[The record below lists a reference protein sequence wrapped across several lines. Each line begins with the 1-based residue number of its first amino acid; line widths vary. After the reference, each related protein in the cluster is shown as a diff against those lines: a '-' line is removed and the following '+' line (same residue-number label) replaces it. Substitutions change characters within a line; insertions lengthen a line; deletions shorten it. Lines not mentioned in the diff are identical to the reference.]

1 MNINL
6 TKKAEIAKISLEK
19 KQIFGEKAQV
29 VLILDKS
36 ISMDSFYKRGV
47 VQEIVERLIG
57 IGMNMDDNKSIE
69 VFAFDVDA
77 VELEEATEANHVDY
91 VKRML
96 AKHRLGGGTKYAFP
110 MQMVLD
116 KFVPKAPT
124 KTTGFFRK
132 KVETSQAEIAKQPTF
147 VFFITDGDNSDKTA
161 TEKLIRQASNQA
173 VFWQFVGIG
182 RERFAFLQK
191 MDDMDGR
198 FLDNVDFFSIED
210 PSKVSDAELY
220 DKLLTEFPQWIK
232 DARAKGILQ

>member
-1 MNINL
+1 MSINL
-6 TKKAEIAKISLEK
+6 TKRVENAKISLEK

-36 ISMDSFYKRGV
+36 ISMSSFYDKGV
-47 VQEIVERLIG
+47 VQETVERLLG

-69 VFAFDVDA
+69 VFAFDVES
-77 VELEEATEANHVDY
+77 VELEEATEANHSGY

-96 AKHRLGGGTKYAFP
+96 DKNRLGYGTKYAPP
-110 MQMVLD
+110 MQMVLN

-132 KVETSQAEIAKQPTF
+132 KVEIGDAEIAKQPTF
-147 VFFITDGDNSDKTA
+147 VFFITDGDNSDKA
-161 TEKLIRQASNQA
+161 QTEKLIREASNQA

-182 RERFAFLQK
+182 RERFEFLQK

-198 FLDNVDFFSIED
+198 FLDNVDFFAIED
-210 PSKVSDAELY
+210 PSKVSDADLY